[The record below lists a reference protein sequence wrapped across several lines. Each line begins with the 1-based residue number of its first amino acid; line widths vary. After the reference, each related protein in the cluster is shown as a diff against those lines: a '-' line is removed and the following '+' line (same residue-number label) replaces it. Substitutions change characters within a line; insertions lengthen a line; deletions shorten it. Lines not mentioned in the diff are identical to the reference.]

1 MLARLMPA
9 SGGGRCLTYQVF
21 DAAAAT
27 LYLCGDVLQ
36 AAMPVL
42 LIALSVQKYSNT
54 WNQALKSA
62 GGHVYW

>member
-1 MLARLMPA
+1 MPA
-9 SGGGRCLTYQVF
+9 SGGGRCLTYQVV
-21 DAAAAT
+21 DAATAA

-42 LIALSVQKYSNT
+42 LNVFSVQKYCNI
-54 WNQALKSA
+54 WHQALRSA